1 MKYKFI
7 SGNQHWIITLWKWA
21 NNAGQW
27 AGNATEIYDSEEF
40 LMTQQQKLLWVLEV
54 QSAFMEKKTQVK
66 MISVFSSVTLSAFG
80 ALTFLREVFWGLNM
94 NYCVCARKEHEMF

>member
-1 MKYKFI
+1 M
-7 SGNQHWIITLWKWA
+7 
-21 NNAGQW
+21 
-27 AGNATEIYDSEEF
+27 
-40 LMTQQQKLLWVLEV
+40 

-66 MISVFSSVTLSAFG
+66 MISVFSSVTLSSFG